1 MVIRTCEQYTEFTF
15 EKEGNKDIEQVPQS
29 ASTNQDANMTCYYDL
44 GFEWIPEGYEVGDN
58 GWADGK
64 KNRLVCIY
72 DQEGHR
78 IDVNVVQYSEK
89 TIHKFD
95 SEESRKSNVEIQG
108 YSATLYEK
116 DLDSV
121 YQTLVWLDEENHYI
135 IQITSTGE
143 AKNALTSDQLV
154 MLAEGLRW

>member
-1 MVIRTCEQYTEFTF
+1 MIFFPRDNLLRHQ
-15 EKEGNKDIEQVPQS
+15 N
-29 ASTNQDANMTCYYDL
+29 NQ
-44 GFEWIPEGYEVGDN
+44 
-58 GWADGK
+58 
-64 KNRLVCIY
+64 
-72 DQEGHR
+72 
-78 IDVNVVQYSEK
+78 
-89 TIHKFD
+89 
-95 SEESRKSNVEIQG
+95 QG

-121 YQTLVWLDEENHYI
+121 YSQTLVWLDEENHYI

>member
-1 MVIRTCEQYTEFTF
+1 MPAEQYQNEITF

-29 ASTNQDANMTCYYDL
+29 ASTNQDANMTYYYDL

-121 YQTLVWLDEENHYI
+121 YSQTLVWLDEENHYI